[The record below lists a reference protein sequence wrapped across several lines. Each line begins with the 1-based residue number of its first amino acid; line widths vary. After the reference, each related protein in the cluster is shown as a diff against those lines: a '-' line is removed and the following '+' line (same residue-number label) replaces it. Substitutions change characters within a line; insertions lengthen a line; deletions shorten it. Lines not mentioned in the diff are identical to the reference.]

1 MHRNF
6 EHGGSHGSFTTRG
19 LICITVKS
27 VLESGALRQLSVASY
42 GPRKTDVS
50 VTFRGWI
57 SDYKV
62 KNIMN

>member
-6 EHGGSHGSFTTRG
+6 EHGGSHGSSTTRG

-50 VTFRGWI
+50 VTFRG
-57 SDYKV
+57 
-62 KNIMN
+62 